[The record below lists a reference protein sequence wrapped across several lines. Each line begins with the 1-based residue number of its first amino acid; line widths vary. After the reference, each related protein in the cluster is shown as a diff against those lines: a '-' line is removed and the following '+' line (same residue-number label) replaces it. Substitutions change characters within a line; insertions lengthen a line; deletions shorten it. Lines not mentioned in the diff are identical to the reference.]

1 MKTKKKTSKGIK
13 DKDIRFRFIARNL
26 DVFKKPNTE
35 FVNEFGINST
45 NIVDLAYF
53 DFNTN
58 IFYGFEIKSEKDNLK
73 RLYKQLTAYTTF
85 FNIVYVVAHTSHIDN
100 ILKLFETYPYLSK
113 VGIISVDDNF
123 NFKEIK
129 RAKKYEQY
137 KHAFISNLDKEELS
151 LICESYHKNIY
162 GSKKVLVDRVKTLI
176 TLNEIFEWIHHKLH
190 KYYIKKCQECGSNL
204 YYNKTVK
211 GHKASICYECGH
223 IISLQ

>member
-1 MKTKKKTSKGIK
+1 MKTNKKSKGIK

-45 NIVDLAYF
+45 NIVDLAFF
-53 DFNTN
+53 DFNEN

-73 RLYKQLTAYTTF
+73 RLYKQLNAYATF
-85 FNIVYVVAHTSHIDN
+85 FNIVYVVAHTSHIEN
-100 ILKLFETYPYLSK
+100 IFELIRKFPHLDK
-113 VGIISVDDNF
+113 VGIIEVTDDF
-123 NFKEIK
+123 DFIELK
-129 RAKKYEQY
+129 RARKFEQY

-151 LICESYHKNIY
+151 LICESHNKNIH
-162 GSKKVLVDRVKTLI
+162 GSKRVLVDRIKTLVS
-176 TLNEIFEWIHHKLH
+176 LDDIFEWIHHKLN
-190 KYYIKKCQECGSNL
+190 KYYVKKCQECGSNL